1 MLMKKTLITMSGKG
15 LSFPF
20 DPTLLCPLISHIFF
34 DDCMERSSEEK
45 GEWIVNKFVRDL
57 IKSVDEFGRKW

>member
-1 MLMKKTLITMSGKG
+1 M
-15 LSFPF
+15 SFPF